1 LNGFRRFELTE
12 AMERMERLFLEL
24 NIDNLIENSLIQ
36 ELTRKAFCARST
48 RSSVERVE
56 QNAEQLTA

>member
-56 QNAEQLTA
+56 